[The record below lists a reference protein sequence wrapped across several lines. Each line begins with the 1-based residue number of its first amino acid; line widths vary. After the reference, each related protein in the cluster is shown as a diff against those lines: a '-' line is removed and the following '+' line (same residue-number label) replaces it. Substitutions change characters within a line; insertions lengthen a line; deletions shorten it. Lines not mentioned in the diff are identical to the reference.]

1 MNYINNI
8 QQKYKTKSVS
18 SDNIGINCPCCID
31 NGHTSDTGYNLWV
44 SISKPVYHCWR
55 CGAAGRIN
63 KLLKLLGISVDDELI
78 YEDSDYD
85 LDINLYDE
93 LIKIEKTKNI
103 ELPQEYIPLYRDI
116 SSITGKQALDYLLN
130 RNISYDK
137 IERYKLGFCISGYYS
152 NRIILPVYDCK
163 NELIFFVARSYFAN
177 VDKKILNPSK
187 ELTGVGKSEIL
198 YNINNN
204 IDKDEVIINE
214 GPFDAI
220 STDGVALF
228 GKIASDEQLHKI
240 KKLKAR
246 NVTIMLDSDAVKYA
260 YELADKL
267 YGYKKVYICELKEGD
282 PNTNIDKLDLIL
294 ENKKEYSKVSGLKY
308 RLKI

>member
-1 MNYINNI
+1 MSYISNI
-8 QQKYKTKSVS
+8 QQKFKTKSVS
-18 SDNIGINCPCCID
+18 SDNIGINCPCCVD
-31 NGHTSDTGYNLWV
+31 NGHTTDTGFNLWI

-55 CGAAGRIN
+55 CGVAGRVN
-63 KLLKLLGISVDDELI
+63 KLLKLLGISAEDEPI

-93 LIKIEKTKNI
+93 LSKIEKIKNI
-103 ELPQEYIPLYRDI
+103 ELPKEYIVLHKDTE
-116 SSITGKQALDYLLN
+116 SITGKQVLDYLLS

-137 IERYKLGFCISGYYS
+137 IERYKLGFCTTGYYAD
-152 NRIILPVYDCK
+152 RVILPVYDCK

-198 YNINNN
+198 FNINNN
-204 IDKDEVIINE
+204 INKDEVIVNE
-214 GPFDAI
+214 GPFDAM

-228 GKIASDEQLHKI
+228 GKIASDEQIHKI
-240 KKLKAR
+240 KKLKAKSII
-246 NVTIMLDSDAVKYA
+246 IMLDSDAIKYA

-267 YGYKKVYICELKEGD
+267 YGYKKIYICELKDGD
-282 PNTNIDKLDLIL
+282 PNTNIDKLDEIL
-294 ENKKEYSKVSGLKY
+294 KNKKEYTKVSALKY
-308 RLKI
+308 KLKI